1 MSVKLRLAR
10 AGAKKMP
17 FYHLVVADERAPRD
31 GRFIEQVGTYNPG
44 VEPPVVKLETARI
57 EHWIARGAQPTAA
70 VSDLLK
76 RAKPPAPVR

>member
-31 GRFIEQVGTYNPG
+31 GRFIEQVGVYNPG
-44 VEPPVVKLETARI
+44 VEPPLVRLETERI
-57 EHWIARGAQPTAA
+57 QHWIARGAQPTAA

-76 RAKPPAPVR
+76 RAKAPAPTR

>member
-44 VEPPVVKLETARI
+44 VEPPLVQLETARI
-57 EHWIARGAQPTAA
+57 EHWLALGAQPTAV

-76 RAKPPAPVR
+76 RAKLTAPIP